1 MTAPGISRRHRRP
14 FLAPIW
20 LAAIAA
26 LGAAGVGV
34 GVLKSMETT
43 TVILVRHAEK
53 QLGTISD
60 PPLSLEGEA
69 RADRLA
75 MLLGARLDGMPI
87 SAIYASE
94 ARRTL
99 QTAAPLGRRL
109 GLTPQTRAA
118 KDVDGLVAAL
128 RDAPKGSVSVVVG
141 HSNTVPEVIRELTHR
156 DVDVSIAEDEFGAI
170 FIVTA
175 STFGP
180 PSVVRLQY

>member
-1 MTAPGISRRHRRP
+1 MSAPGISRRHRRP
-14 FLAPIW
+14 FMAPIW

-34 GVLKSMETT
+34 GVLKSMATT

-53 QLGTISD
+53 QIGTIAD

-75 MLLGARLDGMPI
+75 ALLGAKLDGMPI
-87 SAIYASE
+87 SAIHASE
-94 ARRTL
+94 ARRTQ
-99 QTAAPLGRRL
+99 QTAAPLARRL
-109 GLTPQTRAA
+109 GLAAQTRPA

-128 RDAPKGSVSVVVG
+128 RDAPTGSASVVVG
-141 HSNTVPEVIRELTHR
+141 HRNTVPEIIGELTHR
-156 DVDVSIAEDEFGAI
+156 KVAVSIAEDEFGAI